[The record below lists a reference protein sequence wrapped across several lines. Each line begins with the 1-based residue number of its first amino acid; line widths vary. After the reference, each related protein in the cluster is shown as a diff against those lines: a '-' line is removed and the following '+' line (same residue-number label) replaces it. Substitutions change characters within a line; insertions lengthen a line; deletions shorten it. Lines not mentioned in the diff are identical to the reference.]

1 MSLSSTNRDGVL
13 IITLDEPE
21 RRNPLGHPVRKALV
35 SMLSAAEADAS
46 VGAVVLTGAGGHFS
60 AGGDIRDQKSVETVI
75 GARDRFLVIKELI
88 GRMVRFPKPLVSAVE
103 GWAAG
108 GGLSLAIACETVV
121 AADTARFAASFGAIG
136 LVPDLGILAT
146 LSARVGQGR
155 AQRILLDA
163 ARLDAAEA
171 HRLGIVDHL
180 TGEGE
185 ALERAM
191 EIAREAMRAAPL
203 PRALIKDYFAAEV
216 DRALDF
222 ERQVQPFLMLSA
234 DAKEG
239 REAFF
244 EKRAPVFQGK

>member
-1 MSLSSTNRDGVL
+1 MSLTTSNENGVL
-13 IITLDEPE
+13 IVTLDEPE
-21 RRNPLGHPVRKALV
+21 RRNPIGHPLRKRLAAL
-35 SMLSAAEADAS
+35 LAEAETDGS

-60 AGGDIRDQKSVETVI
+60 AGGDIRDQNSVTTVI
-75 GARDRFLVIKELI
+75 GARDRFVVIKELV

-121 AADTARFAASFGAIG
+121 AAETARFAASFGAIG

-146 LSARVGQGR
+146 LPARVGQGR

-163 ARLDAAEA
+163 ARLDASEA

-185 ALERAM
+185 ALARAV

-203 PRALIKDYFAAEV
+203 PRALIKDYFAADL

-222 ERQVQPFLMLSA
+222 ERQVQPFLMLSS
-234 DAKEG
+234 DAVEG

-244 EKRAPVFQGK
+244 EKRPPAFQGK